1 LCLIAL
7 AAIKSTGEKVQI
19 NLVGQPGGFLAFF
32 FRANLN
38 AFGIMIENLRMETPV
53 NKSDQLGSR
62 LGMCNKTATPTWF
75 VAGEVILCGSAT
87 TRHQVEVR
95 TALENAN

>member
-1 LCLIAL
+1 
-7 AAIKSTGEKVQI
+7 
-19 NLVGQPGGFLAFF
+19 
-32 FRANLN
+32 
-38 AFGIMIENLRMETPV
+38 MIENLRMETPV

-95 TALENAN
+95 TALENANWMKKRYTVWMIIEKIPKNGQRWISNTLLVPQIFKIGT

>member
-1 LCLIAL
+1 
-7 AAIKSTGEKVQI
+7 
-19 NLVGQPGGFLAFF
+19 
-32 FRANLN
+32 
-38 AFGIMIENLRMETPV
+38 MIENLRMETPV

-62 LGMCNKTATPTWF
+62 LGMCNKTGTPTWF

-95 TALENAN
+95 TALENANWMKKRYIVWMIIEKIPKNGQRWISNTLLVPQIFKIGT

>member
-1 LCLIAL
+1 
-7 AAIKSTGEKVQI
+7 
-19 NLVGQPGGFLAFF
+19 
-32 FRANLN
+32 
-38 AFGIMIENLRMETPV
+38 MIEKLRMETPV

-62 LGMCNKTATPTWF
+62 LGMCNKTATPSWF

-95 TALENAN
+95 TALENANWMKKTLYCMDDNRKNSEKWPKMNFKYTFSAPNI

>member
-1 LCLIAL
+1 
-7 AAIKSTGEKVQI
+7 
-19 NLVGQPGGFLAFF
+19 
-32 FRANLN
+32 
-38 AFGIMIENLRMETPV
+38 MIENLRMETPV

-95 TALENAN
+95 TALENANWMKKRYTVWMIIEKWPKMNFKYTFSAPNI